1 MAQGEG
7 DGDGGRW
14 ERLIDVAAEFALK
27 HPDAVLVGGT
37 VAALYAGHR
46 VSLDA
51 DFVVDDLRSRF
62 GELLDALEADPDWIT
77 ARVQPPV
84 LILGQFKGV
93 ETGLRQLRR
102 SRPLEAGEIVVRN
115 RRLRVPTLPEIV
127 RIKGWLA
134 VTRNATRDYLDLA
147 ALSDLAGLA
156 AAARA
161 LATLDDYYH
170 DVYRPGSG
178 RDTSVALQ
186 LARQLAAP
194 LPYDLEQTELAAYK
208 RLDPRWQDW
217 NAVRDHLSSLAVALL
232 DEMTAGGAAPGQDRR

>member
-1 MAQGEG
+1 MAQPTPNDE
-7 DGDGGRW
+7 RW
-14 ERLIDVAAEFALK
+14 ERLIDVAAEFGLR

-51 DFVVDDLRSRF
+51 DFVLTDLRERF
-62 GELLDALEADPDWIT
+62 GQLLTALESDPDWVT
-77 ARVQPPV
+77 ARLKPPV

-102 SRPLEAGEIVVRN
+102 SAPLETTEISVRDQ
-115 RRLRVPTLPEIV
+115 RLRVPTLVEIL

-147 ALSDLAGLA
+147 ALSVQAGLPA
-156 AAARA
+156 AAQA
-161 LATLDDYYH
+161 LAELDRCYRDIYH
-170 DVYRPGSG
+170 PDAERDV
-178 RDTSVALQ
+178 SVALQ
-186 LARQLAAP
+186 LARQLAEPA
-194 LPYDLEQTELAAYK
+194 PYDLDETDLSSYK

-217 NAVRDHLSSLAVALL
+217 VAVRGQLRELAVALTEAL
-232 DEMTAGGAAPGQDRR
+232 TEDG

>member
-1 MAQGEG
+1 MAQDEG
-7 DGDGGRW
+7 DGERW

-46 VSLDA
+46 ISLDA
-51 DFVVDDLRSRF
+51 DFVVTDLRSRF
-62 GELLDALEADPDWIT
+62 DELLDALEADPDWIT
-77 ARVQPPV
+77 ARLLPPV

-102 SRPLEAGEIVVRN
+102 SHPLETAQIQVRN
-115 RRLRVPTLPEIV
+115 QRLRVPTLAEIL

-134 VTRNATRDYLDLA
+134 VTRNAARDYLDLA
-147 ALSDLAGLA
+147 ALSDLAGLPN
-156 AAARA
+156 AARA
-161 LATLDDYYH
+161 LAGLDQYYR
-170 DVYRPGSG
+170 DVYRSEHG

-194 LPYDLEQTELAAYK
+194 MPYDLDQTELSAYK
-208 RLDPRWQDW
+208 QLSARWQDW
-217 NAVRDHLSSLAVALL
+217 NAVRDQLAALAVALL
-232 DEMTAGGAAPGQDRR
+232 DETIARDGAPGDPA

>member
-7 DGDGGRW
+7 DDEGWD
-14 ERLIDVAAEFALK
+14 RLIDVAAEFALK

-46 VSLDA
+46 ISLDA
-51 DFVVDDLRSRF
+51 DFVVTDLRSRF
-62 GELLDALEADPDWIT
+62 GELLGALEADPDWIT
-77 ARVQPPV
+77 ARLQPPV
-84 LILGQFKGV
+84 LILGRFKGV

-102 SRPLEAGEIVVRN
+102 SRPLETGEIEVRGQ
-115 RRLRVPTLPEIV
+115 RLRVPTLPEIL

-147 ALSDLAGLA
+147 ALSELMGLPA
-156 AAARA
+156 AANA
-161 LATLDDYYH
+161 LSTLDEYYR
-170 DVYRPGSG
+170 DTYRPDAE
-178 RDTSVALQ
+178 RDTSIALQ

-194 LPYDLEQTELAAYK
+194 APYDLEQTELSVYR

-217 NAVRDHLSSLAVALL
+217 NTVSDQLRDLAVALI
-232 DEMTAGGAAPGQDRR
+232 DRMTADGGG

>member
-1 MAQGEG
+1 MAQADTDDE
-7 DGDGGRW
+7 RW
-14 ERLIDVAAEFALK
+14 ERLVDVAAEFAFR

-51 DFVVDDLRSRF
+51 DFVLEDLRERF
-62 GELLDALEADPDWIT
+62 AELVSALERDPDWVT
-77 ARVQPPV
+77 ARLRPPV

-102 SRPLEAGEIVVRN
+102 SRPPETTEISVRG
-115 RRLRVPTLPEIV
+115 RRLRVPTLAEIL

-147 ALSDLAGLA
+147 ALSEHAGVA

-161 LATLDDYYH
+161 LAGLDAYYQ
-170 DVYRPGSG
+170 DVYRPDAG
-178 RDTSVALQ
+178 RDVSVALQ

-194 LPYDLEQTELAAYK
+194 LPYDLDATDLASYK
-208 RLDPRWQDW
+208 RLDRRWQDW
-217 NAVRDHLSSLAVALL
+217 DAVRAQLRRLAVALT
-232 DEMTAGGAAPGQDRR
+232 EAITGA